1 MHAYDLT
8 LTLKFKDIH
17 ASMDVLAEES
27 SRLLRKPDLF
37 IYLFIYCIGV
47 VNPNDLLRIFV
58 KVEQIVILI
67 KRTIKIHEMLCMLIK
82 KNKLWKPASPFI
94 RN

>member
-37 IYLFIYCIGV
+37 IYLLYRGRESQSSFNDICKGV
-47 VNPNDLLRIFV
+47 FGIAVAFV
-58 KVEQIVILI
+58 VVV
-67 KRTIKIHEMLCMLIK
+67 
-82 KNKLWKPASPFI
+82 
-94 RN
+94 